1 MNAIILNIIHN
12 INILRLN
19 QFYGPNRL
27 ENQTI
32 AVFVKTKEP
41 KTVQNQLQSPMSEG
55 KTFRFNNNYIIYE
68 L

>member
-1 MNAIILNIIHN
+1 M
-12 INILRLN
+12 
-19 QFYGPNRL
+19 QL
-27 ENQTI
+27 ERTL